1 MPWIVRFYIWR
12 PALSNLNAM
21 DWKSSIVI
29 LYKGCLNEATFLGSV
44 KYLCWEAIE
53 EVEEELQILLIH
65 AARPPW
71 THAAN
76 IASTNHLIMWFYLF
90 KPFSNW
96 WFVELSLCPRFVIAR
111 HTGWLKIRRSLPLQH
126 VYITW
131 SLEFSSRTSFPVF
144 SFLCSQQ
151 IWELCAHLVTRDPC
165 PNNFHVICIC

>member
-1 MPWIVRFYIWR
+1 
-12 PALSNLNAM
+12 M

-76 IASTNHLIMWFYLF
+76 IASTNHLIMWFTCSS
-90 KPFSNW
+90 PFLIDDLLN
-96 WFVELSLCPRFVIAR
+96 
-111 HTGWLKIRRSLPLQH
+111 
-126 VYITW
+126 
-131 SLEFSSRTSFPVF
+131 
-144 SFLCSQQ
+144 
-151 IWELCAHLVTRDPC
+151 
-165 PNNFHVICIC
+165 